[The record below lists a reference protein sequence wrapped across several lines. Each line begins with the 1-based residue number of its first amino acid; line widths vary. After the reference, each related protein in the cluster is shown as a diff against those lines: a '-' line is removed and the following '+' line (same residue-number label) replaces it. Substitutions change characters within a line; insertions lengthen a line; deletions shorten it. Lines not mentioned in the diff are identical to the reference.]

1 MTIVP
6 KGFSFTH
13 FGVPAAQGSKTL
25 VSRDRYGRRLRH
37 PRMID
42 SNKSALDKWRKGI
55 AKSAKEFGGPE
66 STALFTRDVRVVLE
80 FHFKRPKSHYLKDG
94 NLGKSREVSCRP
106 RRKDADKLARAV
118 LDALTGVLYRDD
130 RDVAL
135 LAVERKWATFP
146 DEDFLRVH
154 VFPAP
159 DYGSWNFS

>member
-6 KGFSFTH
+6 KAFGFTH

-25 VSRDRYGRRLRH
+25 VFKDRYGRRLRR

-42 SNKSALDKWRKGI
+42 TNKSALDKWRKGI
-55 AKSAKEFGGPE
+55 AASAKAAGGPE
-66 STALFTRDVRVVLE
+66 ATFLFTRDVRVVLE
-80 FHFKRPKSHYLKDG
+80 FHFRRPKAHYLKNG
-94 NLGKSREVSCRP
+94 SLGKSREVFCRP

-159 DYGSWNFS
+159 DYGEWKFE